1 MIAMLLLGVLL
12 SVASAVALWTQL
24 DKGEFSFGKMIFLVW
39 LPRVAGSLLVTVSI
53 VLLIAKMIKGM

>member
-39 LPRVAGSLLVTVSI
+39 LPGVAGGLLVAVSI
-53 VLLIAKMIKGM
+53 VLLVVKTIKGM